1 MMLMKNLKQHTNYEE
16 NFSIEFS
23 NTIYDLEKTRD
34 EINIFLQNNSG
45 TLNFNHQIIIVFLKL
60 IKP

>member
-1 MMLMKNLKQHTNYEE
+1 MMFMKNLKQHTNYEE

-34 EINIFLQNNSG
+34 EIKIFLQNNSG
-45 TLNFNHQIIIVFLKL
+45 TLNFNH
-60 IKP
+60 

>member
-1 MMLMKNLKQHTNYEE
+1 MMFMKNLKQHTNYEE

-23 NTIYDLEKTRD
+23 NTISDLEKTRG

-45 TLNFNHQIIIVFLKL
+45 TLNFNHQIIIFFLKFN
-60 IKP
+60 